1 MRTKIVYVVSSDDKD
16 IILEQALL
24 SVYSL
29 RKHNSEAFVEL
40 VVDQDT
46 DITIT
51 EKRSEILK
59 FVDKKTVVEV
69 PVKYDK
75 IARSR
80 WIKTCLRNYII
91 GDFLYIDTDTIVTDN
106 LGTIDDF
113 AGDIGAVADRHTTLQ
128 YHFGRERLKREANKH
143 GWKYSDDLIWFNGG
157 VMYAKDSDISKAFYN
172 EWHNNWIKSYDES
185 KLYTD
190 QLPLGITNEAF
201 DYLIT
206 EVSGEWNCQVPANG
220 ISFIANAKI
229 MHYLAYGS
237 TNNIWKFYD
246 KSILKEIKNTGGITD
261 RISYLVE
268 NAKRSFNIPNRII
281 DGPEIDVYNS
291 HLFSLCMDKPTIFKI
306 FNIIAALIKKLSR
319 S

>member
-46 DITIT
+46 NITIT

-59 FVDKKTVVEV
+59 YVDKKTVVEV
-69 PVKYDK
+69 PVEYDK

-157 VMYAKDSDISKAFYN
+157 VMYVKDSDISKAFYN
-172 EWHNNWIKSYDES
+172 EWHNNWVKSYDES

-201 DYLIT
+201 GYLIT
-206 EVSGEWNCQVPANG
+206 GLSGEWNCQVPANG

-229 MHYLAYGS
+229 MHYLAYES
-237 TNNIWKFYD
+237 TNNAWKFMIRV
-246 KSILKEIKNTGGITD
+246 S
-261 RISYLVE
+261 
-268 NAKRSFNIPNRII
+268 
-281 DGPEIDVYNS
+281 
-291 HLFSLCMDKPTIFKI
+291 
-306 FNIIAALIKKLSR
+306 
-319 S
+319 